1 MKQNRKFSLTR
12 GEELVKLG
20 KALSSQVR
28 IDILKLLEYQN
39 LNVNE
44 IAERLELPPSSA
56 ANHVRILEEA
66 GLLKTSLKPG
76 TRGSMKICSAV
87 GGRISIDLCV
97 SENAGKRVETI
108 SMPIGNFVDYQVEP
122 TCGIVGPDG
131 LIDEEDEPRCFYNP
145 GRTEAQLLWLGKGY
159 VEYRFPN
166 AFLLNNKVEQVEISA
181 ELCSEVSD
189 YDLNCPSDL
198 TLWVNGICAGT
209 WNCPRDFGGRRGK
222 YSPQWWPVT
231 KTQYGC
237 LKTWTLKPEGTCL
250 DGERVSDVRLEDY
263 RLAELPYISVRL
275 GIAEEAE
282 HAGGMNI
289 FGEHFGDYPQNILLK
304 FYY

>member
-1 MKQNRKFSLTR
+1 M
-12 GEELVKLG
+12 
-20 KALSSQVR
+20 
-28 IDILKLLEYQN
+28 
-39 LNVNE
+39 
-44 IAERLELPPSSA
+44 
-56 ANHVRILEEA
+56 
-66 GLLKTSLKPG
+66 
-76 TRGSMKICSAV
+76 
-87 GGRISIDLCV
+87 
-97 SENAGKRVETI
+97 
-108 SMPIGNFVDYQVEP
+108 
-122 TCGIVGPDG
+122 
-131 LIDEEDEPRCFYNP
+131 
-145 GRTEAQLLWLGKGY
+145 
-159 VEYRFPN
+159 
-166 AFLLNNKVEQVEISA
+166 
-181 ELCSEVSD
+181 SD

-209 WNCPRDFGGRRGK
+209 WNCPSDFGGRRGK

-250 DGERVSDVRLEDY
+250 DGERVSDIRLEDY